1 MAVNSSSPSKAI
13 PFDAART
20 RLLKDND
27 GTPLLRYSISPIEL
41 PALPKRPGRRIRH
54 YHEAVENQW
63 RAYWEN
69 KGASVAR
76 AMRMRCEAKGETF
89 SALSMSLSTTVSFQN
104 DDLLCVCQEMTEDAG
119 DSRPNRVLH
128 TITWDTHVG
137 APLPLSSFFPNNRR
151 WKRMVLDALQAEA
164 RKLASSG
171 LYLLDEGAEANFVRY
186 FSSEHYLLTERGLA
200 IFYPQCTVASHIE
213 GILIV
218 PLPFPIFD
226 PCNQEESKV

>member
-41 PALPKRPGRRIRH
+41 LALPKRPGRRIRH

-89 SALSMSLSTTVSFQN
+89 SALFYHSELSKRRFALCLSRN
-104 DDLLCVCQEMTEDAG
+104 DRG
-119 DSRPNRVLH
+119 
-128 TITWDTHVG
+128 
-137 APLPLSSFFPNNRR
+137 RR
-151 WKRMVLDALQAEA
+151 
-164 RKLASSG
+164 
-171 LYLLDEGAEANFVRY
+171 
-186 FSSEHYLLTERGLA
+186 
-200 IFYPQCTVASHIE
+200 
-213 GILIV
+213 
-218 PLPFPIFD
+218 
-226 PCNQEESKV
+226 